1 MTQPRP
7 QAPLLLSPLP
17 LAQVAW
23 LPAGVGTAAVLVTL
37 LLWRA
42 LRRFESQP
50 DPALLTQ
57 AQSCLPTLVLSGGL
71 VVAGLLTW
79 IVWLTQKMRLKN
91 AVLTEEIAERQRAEQ
106 DLGLFFDVSVDMLCI
121 AGTDGYFKQVNPAFE
136 KTLGYTPD
144 ALMAQPFIELVHPED
159 RAATLAEV
167 EKLATGIPTISFEN
181 RYLCKDGTYRWLNWA
196 TFPNVETGRLYA
208 VARDTTARRADEEN
222 LAMFGA
228 SLKHLHRIN
237 TTQYETFDALFGD
250 CLETG
255 CQIFGLETGIISQI
269 EEEAYTI
276 RSVRSNIDAL
286 AANDRFDLADTYCAA
301 VVHEHQ
307 TVAYSQVGHIAEM
320 QGHPVYQTLRLESY
334 LGTPIF
340 VNGKIYGTLNFSS
353 TAARTAQFS
362 RHEQEIIEL
371 MARSIGRFLA
381 ADLAQKQQQ
390 AAAAALRESEAR
402 FRMVANSAPV
412 LLWMADTE
420 MHCTFFNQTWLSFT
434 GRSIAQERGNGWT
447 EGIHP
452 EDYERCLETYT
463 NAFDAQRTF
472 EMEYRLR
479 RADGEYRW
487 LLNRGTPRL
496 TPDGSF
502 AGYIGTCIDI
512 SDRHEVEK
520 LKDEFISVVNH
531 ELRTPLTSIL
541 GSLDLLASGV
551 LAANPEKGQRM
562 LQIAATNADR
572 LVRLI
577 NDMLDIERI
586 ESGKMLMDKQVCD
599 SAELMTTAVDGI
611 RSLAESAGIQLT
623 LTPLPVRIWAD
634 PDRIVQVL
642 TNLLSNAIKFSPAG
656 ATVTLTAAVQAGPTR
671 EAQPQTTDSNA
682 LLPSPTQQVQ
692 FQVRDEG
699 RGIPP
704 DKLKTIFGRFQQV
717 DASDS
722 RQRGGTG
729 LGLAVCRSI
738 VQHHGGGIW
747 VQSVLGEGSTF
758 FFSLP
763 VLPPP
768 EPAAPSDP
776 DQPLVMVCDDD
787 PSVRTVIQ
795 AMLERQGYRV
805 ITADSGR
812 AALSLAT
819 AQQPDV
825 ILLNLMM
832 PEMNG
837 WDTLAALKVRSQT
850 QTIPVVI
857 LSGLSPEE
865 DTHLQSA
872 VSHWIVKP
880 PDEATLCK
888 ALQQALVT
896 QKDAQVLIVEDD
908 PDLAQV
914 LMAMFESHHITPH
927 HAATGQA
934 AIQLSQ
940 QVRPDLLVLDL
951 SLPESDGFAVVDW
964 LRQHNQ
970 LCRVPL
976 VVYTAKDLD
985 EDERRRLRLGQ
996 TLFLTKGR
1004 VSPEEFEQQVLQLIS
1019 HITCVPSS

>member
-1 MTQPRP
+1 MNQSPQPVFSP
-7 QAPLLLSPLP
+7 LSPA
-17 LAQVAW
+17 AQVGW
-23 LPAGVGTAAVLVTL
+23 LPTVVGTVTVLITL
-37 LLWRA
+37 LLWRV
-42 LRRFESQP
+42 LRHFEAQP
-50 DPALLTQ
+50 APALLTQ
-57 AQSCLPTLVLSGGL
+57 AQSCLPTLVLIGGL
-71 VVAGLLTW
+71 VMAGLLTG
-79 IVWLTQKMRLKN
+79 IVWLIQTMRFRN
-91 AVLTEEIAERQRAEQ
+91 ALLTEEIAERQRAEQ
-106 DLGLFFDVSVDMLCI
+106 NLGLFFDVSVDMLCI
-121 AGTDGYFKQVNPAFE
+121 AGTDGYFKRVNPAFE

-144 ALMAQPFIELVHPED
+144 ALMAQPFIELVHPDD

-181 RYLCKDGTYRWLNWA
+181 RYLCQDGTYRWLTWA
-196 TFPNVETGRLYA
+196 TFPDVETGLLYA
-208 VARDTTARRADEEN
+208 VARDTTNRRADEEN

-237 TTQYETFDALFGD
+237 TTQYQTFDALFRD

-269 EEEAYTI
+269 EEEVYTI

-286 AANDRFDLADTYCAA
+286 AANDCFDLADTYCAA

-307 TVAYSQVGHIAEM
+307 TVAYSQVSHMVEM

-340 VNGKIYGTLNFSS
+340 VNGDIYGTLNFSS
-353 TAARTAQFS
+353 TTPRAAKFS

-371 MARSIGRFLA
+371 MAQSIGRFLA

-412 LLWMADTE
+412 LLWMADTDKR
-420 MHCTFFNQTWLSFT
+420 CTFFNQTWLSFT
-434 GRSIAQERGNGWT
+434 GRAIEQELGHGWA

-452 EDYERCLETYT
+452 DDHERCLETYT
-463 NAFDAQRTF
+463 VAFDARRSF
-472 EMEYRLR
+472 EMEYRLQ
-479 RADGEYRW
+479 RADGQYRW
-487 LLNRGTPRL
+487 LLDRGVPRF
-496 TPDGSF
+496 TPDGGF

-551 LAANPEKGQRM
+551 LATNPEKGQRM
-562 LQIAATNADR
+562 LQIAASSADR

-577 NDMLDIERI
+577 NEMLDIERI
-586 ESGKMLMDKQVCD
+586 ESGKMTMNKQVCD
-599 SAELMTTAVDGI
+599 SADLMTTAIEGI
-611 RSLAESAGIQLT
+611 RSLADQADIQLDV
-623 LTPLPVRIWAD
+623 TPLSARVWAD
-634 PDRIVQVL
+634 PDRIIQVF
-642 TNLLSNAIKFSPAG
+642 TNLLGNAIKFSPPG
-656 ATVTLTAAVQAGPTR
+656 STVRLTAVIGS
-671 EAQPQTTDSNA
+671 ENNGITTNGSDPV
-682 LLPSPTQQVQ
+682 LLPSPTQRVR
-692 FQVRDEG
+692 FQITDEG
-699 RGIPP
+699 RGIPS
-704 DKLKTIFGRFQQV
+704 DKLKTIFDRFQQV

-747 VQSVLGEGSTF
+747 VQSGLGEGSTF

-768 EPAAPSDP
+768 KPVVPPDP
-776 DQPLVMVCDDD
+776 HQPLVLVCDDD
-787 PSVRTVIQ
+787 PSVRTVLQ
-795 AMLERQGYRV
+795 AMLEHQRYRV

-812 AALSLAT
+812 AALDRAVAES
-819 AQQPDV
+819 PDV

-865 DTHLQSA
+865 DTQLQSE
-872 VSHWIVKP
+872 VSHWVVKP
-880 PDEATLCK
+880 PNETTLCK
-888 ALQQALVT
+888 ALQQALVS
-896 QKDAQVLIVEDD
+896 QKHAQVLIVEDD
-908 PDLAQV
+908 PDLAHV
-914 LMAMFESHHITPH
+914 LMTIFESHHITPH

-940 QVRPDLLVLDL
+940 QVLPDLLVLDL

-970 LCRVPL
+970 LYRVPL
-976 VVYTAKDLD
+976 VVYTAQDLD
-985 EDERRRLRLGQ
+985 EDERHRLRLGQ

-1004 VSPEEFEQQVLQLIS
+1004 VSPEEFEKQVMQLIS
-1019 HITCVPSS
+1019 RITCFQPS

>member
-121 AGTDGYFKQVNPAFE
+121 AGTDGYFKRVNPAFE
-136 KTLGYTPD
+136 KTLGYPPD
-144 ALMAQPFIELVHPED
+144 VLLTQPFIELVHPDD

-181 RYLCKDGTYRWLNWA
+181 RYLCQDGTYRWLTWA
-196 TFPNVETGRLYA
+196 TFPMAETGMLYA
-208 VARDTTARRADEEN
+208 VARDTTNRRAVEEN
-222 LAMFGA
+222 LATFGA

-237 TTQYETFDALFGD
+237 TSQYETFDALFTD
-250 CLETG
+250 CLKTG
-255 CQIFGLETGIISQI
+255 CQIFSLETGIISQI
-269 EEEAYTI
+269 EGQTYTI

-286 AANDRFDLADTYCAA
+286 VANDRFDLADTYCAA

-307 TVAYSQVGHIAEM
+307 TVAYSQVGQIAEM

-340 VNGKIYGTLNFSS
+340 VNGDIYGTLNFSS
-353 TAARTAQFS
+353 TTARTNDFS
-362 RHEQEIIEL
+362 RHEQELIEL
-371 MARSIGRFLA
+371 MAQSIGRFLA
-381 ADLAQKQQQ
+381 ADLAQKHQQ
-390 AAAAALRESEAR
+390 AAEDALRESEAR
-402 FRMVANSAPV
+402 FRMMANSAPV
-412 LLWMADTE
+412 LLWMADTDKR
-420 MHCTFFNQTWLSFT
+420 CTFFNQTWLGFT
-434 GRSIAQERGNGWT
+434 GRTTEQELGNGWT

-452 EDYERCLETYT
+452 DDYDRCLETFT
-463 NAFDAQRTF
+463 TAFDARRTF

-487 LLNRGTPRL
+487 LLDRGAPRF
-496 TPDGSF
+496 TPDGGF

-562 LQIAATNADR
+562 LQIAASNADR

-586 ESGKMLMDKQVCD
+586 ESGKMLMNKQACD
-599 SAELMTTAVDGI
+599 SAELMTIAADGI
-611 RSLAESAGIQLT
+611 RSLAESAGIHLAV
-623 LTPLPVRIWAD
+623 TPLPVRIWAD

-642 TNLLSNAIKFSPAG
+642 TNLLSNAIKFSPRG
-656 ATVTLTAAVQAGPTR
+656 ATVTLTAAVQ
-671 EAQPQTTDSNA
+671 TDQSVETVAKEDA
-682 LLPSPTQQVQ
+682 LLPSPPQQVR
-692 FQVRDEG
+692 FQIQDEG

-747 VQSVLGEGSTF
+747 VQSILGEGSTF

-768 EPAAPSDP
+768 EPVVPPDP
-776 DQPLVMVCDDD
+776 TQPLVLVCDDD
-787 PSVRTVIQ
+787 SSVRTVIQ
-795 AMLERQGYRV
+795 AMLERQQYRV

-812 AALSLAT
+812 AALDQAT

-832 PEMNG
+832 PAMNG
-837 WDTLAALKVRSQT
+837 WDTLAELKVRSQT
-850 QTIPVVI
+850 QNIPVVI
-857 LSGLSPEE
+857 LSGLTPEE
-865 DTHLQSA
+865 DIRLQSE

-880 PDEATLCK
+880 PNETTLCK
-888 ALQQALVT
+888 ALQQALVS
-896 QKDAQVLIVEDD
+896 QKHAQVLIVEDD

-914 LMAMFESHHITPH
+914 LMAIFESHHITPH

-940 QVRPDLLVLDL
+940 QVLPDLLVLDL

-976 VVYTAKDLD
+976 VVYTAQDLD
-985 EDERRRLRLGQ
+985 EDERHRLRLGQ

-1004 VSPEEFEQQVLQLIS
+1004 VSPEEFEKQVMQVIS
-1019 HITCVPSS
+1019 RITCVQPS